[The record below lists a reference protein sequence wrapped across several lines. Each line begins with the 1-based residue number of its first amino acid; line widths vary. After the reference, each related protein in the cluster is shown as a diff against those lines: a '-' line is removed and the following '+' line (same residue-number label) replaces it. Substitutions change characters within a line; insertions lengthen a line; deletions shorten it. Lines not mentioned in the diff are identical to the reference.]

1 MVAKSKN
8 SVAQSA
14 ARKAYRKPTLT
25 KAAVLAA
32 IAAMPAPVSGGF

>member
-8 SVAQSA
+8 SVSESA
-14 ARKAYRKPTLT
+14 ARKVYQKPTLT
-25 KAAVLAA
+25 KAAELAA